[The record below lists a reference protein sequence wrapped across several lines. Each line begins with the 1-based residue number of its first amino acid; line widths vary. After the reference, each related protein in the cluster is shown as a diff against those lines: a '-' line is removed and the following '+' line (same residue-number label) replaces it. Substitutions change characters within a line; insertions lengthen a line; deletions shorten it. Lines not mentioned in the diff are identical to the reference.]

1 MRKHVLLS
9 LHEYEVCT
17 QAKWPPAETYPSW
30 YEAWYEATSS
40 IITLPWMRW
49 ESITRSPLL
58 PPPPP
63 PRISSG
69 FPNNLPMPINTPEWR
84 EALWEYSALPKNTT
98 HWPCQVLDP
107 DLSTQSPAHY
117 VTRVEQRETSELT
130 CCDAY
135 RSKVQFQFSVVSCP
149 ESIFLQNPFAIV
161 PIHIHFNILISVL
174 KLTSSEVIIS
184 GSIPSMLV
192 YGWWPKTCW
201 K

>member
-1 MRKHVLLS
+1 MKVTRVYTRISKIVNFEHGNKMRKHVLLS
-9 LHEYEVCT
+9 LHEYEVRT

-40 IITLPWMRW
+40 IITLPWMGW

-58 PPPPP
+58 PPLP

-69 FPNNLPMPINTPEWR
+69 FPNNLPMPIHTLEWR

-117 VTRVEQRETSELT
+117 TSQEW
-130 CCDAY
+130 
-135 RSKVQFQFSVVSCP
+135 SKERPLSWHAVMP
-149 ESIFLQNPFAIV
+149 TGLK
-161 PIHIHFNILISVL
+161 FNS
-174 KLTSSEVIIS
+174 
-184 GSIPSMLV
+184 
-192 YGWWPKTCW
+192 
-201 K
+201 